1 MTATALPSVT
11 LKPRTGFVHDK
22 RSENWELLEEGPQV
36 QEGEPVLDFYGFLRD
51 GETYVNGDTVLA
63 RALEME
69 GEETGQHHLERL
81 LAQAAS
87 IPAELRPYYLVA
99 TGTKWRYPGGN
110 VYVPFLDFGDDEWV
124 LYFRCVGRGLWGDYD
139 RVVRVRK

>member
-11 LKPRTGFVHDK
+11 LKPRTFVHDMC
-22 RSENWELLEEGPQV
+22 SENWELLEEGPQV
-36 QEGEPVLDFYGFLRD
+36 QEGESVLDFYGFLR
-51 GETYVNGDTVLA
+51 GETSVHGEIVLA

-87 IPAELRPYYLVA
+87 IPAKLRRYSLVA
-99 TGTKWRYPGGN
+99 TGTKWRNPDGR
-110 VYVPFLDFGDDEWV
+110 VSVPYLFWHDGEWV
-124 LYFRCVGRGLWGDYD
+124 LGFGYVDNGRWDSRC

>member
-1 MTATALPSVT
+1 MTATALPSVI
-11 LKPRTGFVHDK
+11 LKPPTGFVHDK

-51 GETYVNGDTVLA
+51 GETDVNGETVLA

-87 IPAELRPYYLVA
+87 IPVELQKFCLVA
-99 TGTKWRYPGGN
+99 TGTKWRHPGG
-110 VYVPFLDFGDDEWV
+110 YVCVPYLRFFVDEWV
-124 LYFRCVGRGLWGDYD
+124 LGFLCVGGGYWSGIV
-139 RVVRVRK
+139 RVVRVCK